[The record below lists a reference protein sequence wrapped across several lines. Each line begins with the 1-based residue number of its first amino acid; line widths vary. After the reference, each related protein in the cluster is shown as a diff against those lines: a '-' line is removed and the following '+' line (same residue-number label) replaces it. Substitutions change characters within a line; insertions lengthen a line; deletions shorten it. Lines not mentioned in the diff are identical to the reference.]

1 MGTTDPTLS
10 KHKKIITQNIDQR
23 AFSIYYFL
31 LFEEKRN
38 KT

>member
-1 MGTTDPTLS
+1 MRTTDPTLS
-10 KHKKIITQNIDQR
+10 KNKKIITQNIDQL